1 VTSITTPALPRFVA
15 RTEPVEDPG
24 DLLAFADPRGFVW
37 LNDGGGFVTTGL
49 AAEVPAPMAAD
60 VLGAVTHRRAPGAP
74 EAAGPRLVGALPFEG
89 GGHLV
94 LPSRILGRDA
104 NGRAWRTTIDDSDV
118 PPALHMTGPT
128 PDRLTVRRCSGPDAW
143 HDIVQRALAVI
154 RTGGARKI
162 VLARDIE
169 VDADAP
175 FDVVD
180 VLSALRATQPGC
192 TVYGHDGF
200 IGASPEL
207 LLRRHGRSV
216 RSRPMAGTGDDPDAL
231 LASAKD
237 AHEHRIVV
245 DAIAAELGDL
255 CSDLRISGPRAMRFA
270 SVTHLAT
277 TIDGTID
284 GELTDSGLDALGLA
298 LRLHPTPAVAGSPTD
313 AARAM
318 IRTLEGRTRG
328 RYAGPCGWMDAQ
340 GNGEF
345 IVALRCA
352 EVRGSHARL
361 YAGAGIVDG
370 SEPAAEW
377 AETQAK
383 LQPMLRALVR
393 P

>member
-1 VTSITTPALPRFVA
+1 VTSITTRALPRFVA
-15 RTEPVEDPG
+15 HSEPVDDAG

-37 LNDGGGFVTTGL
+37 LNDDDGFVTTGV
-49 AAEVPAPMAAD
+49 AAEVPASIATD
-60 VLGAVTHRRAPGAP
+60 VLGAVTHVRAPGSP
-74 EAAGPRLVGALPFEG
+74 DAAGPRVVGALPFEG
-89 GGHLV
+89 GGQLV
-94 LPSRILGRDA
+94 LPAHILGRDA
-104 NGRAWRTTIDDSDV
+104 NGRTWRTTIDDCDV
-118 PPALHMTGPT
+118 PAALHMTGRA
-128 PDRLTVRRCSGPDAW
+128 PDRFTVRRCSSADAW
-143 HDIVQRALAVI
+143 HDIVQRALSVI
-154 RTGGARKI
+154 TSGLARKV

-169 VDADAP
+169 IEANEP
-175 FDVVD
+175 FDVID
-180 VLSALRATQPGC
+180 VLSALRASQPGC

-207 LLRRHGRSV
+207 LLRRDGASV

-231 LASAKD
+231 LASTKD

-245 DAIAAELGDL
+245 DAIADELRDL
-255 CSDLRISGPRAMRFA
+255 CTDLRITGPRAMRFA

-277 TIDGTID
+277 TIEGQLVDNR
-284 GELTDSGLDALGLA
+284 LDALALA
-298 LRLHPTPAVAGSPTD
+298 LRLHPTPAVAGTPTD

-318 IRTLEGRTRG
+318 IRALEGRARG
-328 RYAGPCGWMDAQ
+328 RYAGPCGWIDAR
-340 GNGEF
+340 GDGEF
-345 IVALRCA
+345 VVALRCA

-361 YAGAGIVDG
+361 YAGAGIVEG

>member
-1 VTSITTPALPRFVA
+1 VTSIRTPALPRFVA
-15 RTEPVEDPG
+15 RTEPIDDPG

-37 LNDGGGFVTTGL
+37 LHEGGGFVTTGR
-49 AAEVPAPMAAD
+49 AAEVPAPIAAD
-60 VLGAVTHRRAPGAP
+60 VLETVTHRRAPGAP
-74 EAAGPRLVGALPFEG
+74 DAAGPRLVGALPFEG

-104 NGRAWRTTIDDSDV
+104 NGHAWRTTIDDSDV
-118 PPALHMTGPT
+118 PPALHMTGRAPE
-128 PDRLTVRRCSGPDAW
+128 RFTVRRCSSRDAW

-154 RTGGARKI
+154 RIGDARKI

-169 VDADAP
+169 VEADAP

-192 TVYGHDGF
+192 TVYGHEGF
-200 IGASPEL
+200 IGASPEV
-207 LLRRHGRSV
+207 LLRRNGRSV

-245 DAIAAELGDL
+245 DAIAAELHDL

-277 TIDGTID
+277 TIDG
-284 GELTDSGLDALGLA
+284 ELKDAALDALGLA

-313 AARAM
+313 AARTM
-318 IRTLEGRTRG
+318 IRALEGRARG
-328 RYAGPCGWMDAQ
+328 RYAGPCGWMDAR
-340 GNGEF
+340 GDGEF

-361 YAGAGIVDG
+361 YAGAGIVEG

-383 LQPMLRALVR
+383 LQPMLRALIR